1 MVTISDVAKR
11 AGVSAASVSR
21 HMSGG
26 TVGGADRIDAAIK
39 ELRYRPNQSARGL
52 RSGRHGCVGVIVP
65 DITNPLFAAL
75 VNGIESALAGDDI
88 RVLLANSNEDPARE
102 VALVA
107 DLASRT
113 DGLILI
119 PPVETDPVLDE
130 PALSGVPVVL
140 VDRAL
145 TTGTDVDFVLVD
157 NRQGARLAA
166 EHLMSLGHKEIAVI
180 SGPLTSTP
188 GRQRHEA
195 FLQTLADAG
204 QPVRPEH
211 VRLSDFRAE
220 GGHSAM
226 ASLLDDTATSPTA
239 VFTANNLMT
248 IGAMRLLKERGVSVP
263 AQMSLV
269 GFDDLDLSELLDP
282 PPTVIDRATFALGAS
297 AAEMLRAR
305 LATPDRA
312 QQHLILPVEL
322 IVRGSTSSPP
332 PRRPARRP
340 SPRPSSR

>member
-1 MVTISDVAKR
+1 M
-11 AGVSAASVSR
+11 
-21 HMSGG
+21 
-26 TVGGADRIDAAIK
+26 
-39 ELRYRPNQSARGL
+39 
-52 RSGRHGCVGVIVP
+52 IVP

-248 IGAMRLLKERGVSVP
+248 IGAMRLLKERGVSIP

-322 IVRGSTSSPP
+322 IVRGSTSPPP

>member
-1 MVTISDVAKR
+1 
-11 AGVSAASVSR
+11 
-21 HMSGG
+21 
-26 TVGGADRIDAAIK
+26 
-39 ELRYRPNQSARGL
+39 
-52 RSGRHGCVGVIVP
+52 VIVP

-102 VALVA
+102 AALVA

-166 EHLMSLGHKEIAVI
+166 EHLMSLGHREIAVI

-195 FLQTLADAG
+195 FLQALADAG

-211 VRLSDFRAE
+211 VRLSDFRVE

-226 ASLLDDTATSPTA
+226 ASLLDDSTTSPTA

-248 IGAMRLLKERGVSVP
+248 IGAMRLLKERGVTIP

-282 PPTVIDRATFALGAS
+282 PPTVIDRATFALGSS

-305 LATPDRA
+305 LAAPDRA

-322 IVRGSTSSPP
+322 IVRGSTSPPP

>member
-1 MVTISDVAKR
+1 
-11 AGVSAASVSR
+11 
-21 HMSGG
+21 
-26 TVGGADRIDAAIK
+26 
-39 ELRYRPNQSARGL
+39 
-52 RSGRHGCVGVIVP
+52 
-65 DITNPLFAAL
+65 
-75 VNGIESALAGDDI
+75 
-88 RVLLANSNEDPARE
+88 
-102 VALVA
+102 
-107 DLASRT
+107 
-113 DGLILI
+113 
-119 PPVETDPVLDE
+119 VLDE

-195 FLQTLADAG
+195 FLETLADAG

-211 VRLSDFRAE
+211 VRLSDFRVE

-248 IGAMRLLKERGVSVP
+248 IGAMRLLKERGVSIP
-263 AQMSLV
+263 ARMSLV

-282 PPTVIDRATFALGAS
+282 PPTVIDRATFALGSS

-305 LATPDRA
+305 LAMPDRA

>member
-1 MVTISDVAKR
+1 MP
-11 AGVSAASVSR
+11 SR
-21 HMSGG
+21 
-26 TVGGADRIDAAIK
+26 R
-39 ELRYRPNQSARGL
+39 
-52 RSGRHGCVGVIVP
+52 
-65 DITNPLFAAL
+65 
-75 VNGIESALAGDDI
+75 
-88 RVLLANSNEDPARE
+88 
-102 VALVA
+102 
-107 DLASRT
+107 
-113 DGLILI
+113 
-119 PPVETDPVLDE
+119 
-130 PALSGVPVVL
+130 
-140 VDRAL
+140 
-145 TTGTDVDFVLVD
+145 GTDVDFVLVD

-248 IGAMRLLKERGVSVP
+248 IGAMRLLKERGVSIP

-322 IVRGSTSSPP
+322 HRPGLDQLATTPTTCPQAVTPSVVALTTDRPHPAARSAPHPP
-332 PRRPARRP
+332 QQEP
-340 SPRPSSR
+340 S